1 MLNFTELFR
10 ILFGMKGKYNAFVPR
25 ECLIEF
31 TTPRYDLIDVRF
43 QRSIMSWL
51 FDRTAT
57 FEIMEDN
64 KVLYEGNRSISL
76 FSTESGKDPKKYP
89 GVGQQ
94 QIRGTE
100 RFTAL
105 KPNTTY
111 VLRQNSRKAQR
122 ITYVGLF

>member
-1 MLNFTELFR
+1 MLNFRELFKVN
-10 ILFGMKGKYNAFVPR
+10 FGVKGKFNAFVSR
-25 ECLIEF
+25 DCLVEF
-31 TTPRYDLIDVRF
+31 TTPGYDLIDVRF

-57 FEIMEDN
+57 FEILENN
-64 KVLYEGNRSISL
+64 KVLYERNRSISM
-76 FSTESGKDPKKYP
+76 FSTKSGKDPKKYP

-111 VLRQNSRKAQR
+111 VLRQHSNKAQR